1 MRNRAN
7 LVIYMSMDTTRAD
20 RALARLDAA
29 LARIAA
35 ARSSSSAK
43 SSDGAASARIMK
55 LVNNH
60 EKLREEVAEA
70 IGEIDAVI
78 EELEGGAGA

>member
-1 MRNRAN
+1 MRNPAK
-7 LVIYMSMDTTRAD
+7 LIIYIPMEQTRAD

-35 ARSSSSAK
+35 ARPKKGA
-43 SSDGAASARIMK
+43 DPAASARIMK

-60 EKLREEVAEA
+60 EKLREEVSDTL
-70 IGEIDAVI
+70 GDLDALI
-78 EELEGGAGA
+78 EELEGAGKS

>member
-1 MRNRAN
+1 MEQ
-7 LVIYMSMDTTRAD
+7 TRAD

-35 ARSSSSAK
+35 ARPKKGA
-43 SSDGAASARIMK
+43 DPAASARIMK

-60 EKLREEVAEA
+60 EKLREEVSDTL
-70 IGEIDAVI
+70 GDLDALI
-78 EELEGGAGA
+78 EELEGAGKS

>member
-1 MRNRAN
+1 MEE
-7 LVIYMSMDTTRAD
+7 TRAD

-35 ARSSSSAK
+35 VRPKAPSK
-43 SSDGAASARIMK
+43 NNDGAASARIMK

-60 EKLREEVAEA
+60 EKLREEVSDVL
-70 IGEIDAVI
+70 GDLDALI
-78 EELEGGAGA
+78 EELEGSDRA